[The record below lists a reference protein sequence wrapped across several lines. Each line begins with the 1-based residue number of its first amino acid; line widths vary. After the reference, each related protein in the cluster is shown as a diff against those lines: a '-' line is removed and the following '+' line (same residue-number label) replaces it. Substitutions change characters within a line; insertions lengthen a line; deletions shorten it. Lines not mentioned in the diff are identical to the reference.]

1 MVDSDEGVVY
11 LFLRNAVY
19 RLVKCMER
27 LGLACRFIGIDFLGK
42 ACWWLRRGSMLIV
55 KARKQ
60 NLMRVPK

>member
-1 MVDSDEGVVY
+1 MVLDVGTGVRIDI
-11 LFLRNAVY
+11 LALS
-19 RLVKCMER
+19 K